1 MAQETRVARTLL
13 ACGVAAGPLY
23 IGLGLLQ
30 MAIRPGFDIRRHPLS
45 LLSNGELGWIQIA
58 NFLLTGA
65 LILAAGAGLRIAL
78 RSGPGRTW
86 AALMVG
92 LYGLGLIG
100 AGIFSADPALGF
112 PPGTPEEN
120 NPISFQGVMHF
131 VAGTF
136 GFAGFIAACFIFARR
151 FKAIGE
157 PAWSRFSLTTG
168 VVFLAGFLAVASG
181 SRGASPY
188 FAVAVLLGFVW
199 LSAVLGRVRA
209 TIPA

>member
-1 MAQETRVARTLL
+1 MTPDSRTARTLL
-13 ACGVAAGPLY
+13 GCGVAAGPFY

-58 NFLLTGA
+58 NFLMTGG
-65 LILAAGAGLRIAL
+65 LVVAAGGGLRTAL
-78 RSGPGRTW
+78 GTGPGRSW
-86 AALMVG
+86 AAPMLG

-112 PPGTPEEN
+112 PPGTPEDN

-136 GFAGFIAACFIFARR
+136 GFAGFIACCFIFARQ
-151 FKAIGE
+151 FKAVGE
-157 PAWSRFSLTTG
+157 PAWSRFSLITG
-168 VVFLAGFLAVASG
+168 VLFLAGFLAVASG

-199 LSAVLGRVRA
+199 LSAALARVRA
-209 TIPA
+209 TIST

>member
-1 MAQETRVARTLL
+1 MTPETRVARQLL
-13 ACGVAAGPLY
+13 ALGVAAGPLY

-58 NFLLTGA
+58 NFLATGA
-65 LILAAGAGLRIAL
+65 LLVAAAAGLRMAL
-78 RSGPGRTW
+78 RAGPGRTW
-86 AALMVG
+86 AAPMLG

-136 GFAGFIAACFIFARR
+136 GFAGFIAACLIFARR
-151 FKAIGE
+151 FKAVGE
-157 PAWSRFSLTTG
+157 PAWSRFSLITG

-181 SRGASPY
+181 WRGASPY
-188 FAVAVLLGFVW
+188 FAIAVLLGFVW
-199 LSAVLGRVRA
+199 LSAALGRVRA
-209 TIPA
+209 TIPP